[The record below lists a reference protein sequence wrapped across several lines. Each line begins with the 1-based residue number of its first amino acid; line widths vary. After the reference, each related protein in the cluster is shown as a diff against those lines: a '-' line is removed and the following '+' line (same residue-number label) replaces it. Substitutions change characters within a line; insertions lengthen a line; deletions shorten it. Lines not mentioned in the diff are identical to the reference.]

1 MDEKNKSIA
10 STFNTKIRT
19 SWVWLVLAITVGLT
33 ILFYVSQKPQ
43 VIVYASFT
51 KALSDYRLQEA
62 HVMRLMDRVRV
73 GFDVD
78 TVAVQAQSMTLREMA
93 VSYSREVDQLRN
105 LGERAPSNETVNR
118 FEKEVL
124 GKVAS
129 LRRYAHRRTLWFESC
144 AKLERIVGEQQDSRV
159 RDGFREALHMA
170 RSGRIVVV
178 GPEEL
183 QALPDSVRGPMAN
196 LFQEN
201 EELSMAWRSFDN
213 DMAAA
218 YSEDMARFFQQES
231 LDEMS
236 LKSRIPMAFYF
247 LSLVLLLS
255 TFFFALYAR
264 R

>member
-1 MDEKNKSIA
+1 MDEKNKTIA
-10 STFNTKIRT
+10 STFNTKVRT

-33 ILFYVSQKPQ
+33 ALFYFSQKPQ
-43 VIVYASFT
+43 VIVYASYT
-51 KALSDYRLQEA
+51 KALADYRLQEA

-73 GFDVD
+73 GLDGD

-93 VSYSREVDQLRN
+93 VSFSRDVDRLRN
-105 LGERAPSNETVNR
+105 EGVRVPSHEMVNR

-129 LRRYAHRRTLWFESC
+129 LRRYAHRRTEWFEKCKS
-144 AKLERIVGEQQDSRV
+144 LERDVADLQNLEV
-159 RDGFREALHMA
+159 RNSIRNSLQNA
-170 RSGRIVVV
+170 RSGSIVYVV
-178 GPEEL
+178 HDMES
-183 QALPDSVRGPMAN
+183 LPDSTRESMAK
-196 LFQEN
+196 LYDEN
-201 EELSMAWRSFDN
+201 EELALAWRSFDN

-218 YSEDMARFFQQES
+218 YSEDLARFFQEES

-255 TFFFALYAR
+255 TFFFALYSR